1 MVPFNGWGSRTQGYS
16 RIPNK
21 CPPAFFFFFSKHFP
35 QCNIQIVIRMLYR
48 SFETLLLLSFFYL
61 MVKSGK

>member
-21 CPPAFFFFFSKHFP
+21 RPPALFFFSKNFP
-35 QCNIQIVIRMLYR
+35 PCNIQSVSRMLYR
-48 SFETLLLLSFFYL
+48 SFETLLLLSFFYI